1 MALPSG
7 SACPLCREDGG
18 LLIHQDALLRVIR
31 AVDTPAHPVFYRVIL
46 NAHVAEFSA
55 LPAAERHRL
64 MEAVV
69 VVERELMAQ
78 LQPTK
83 INIASLGNVVP
94 HLHWHVIARFED
106 DAQFPAPIWAPAVR
120 STSLAPI
127 QARIDSL
134 PALDARL
141 KQALAAF

>member
-1 MALPSG
+1 
-7 SACPLCREDGG
+7 
-18 LLIHQDALLRVIR
+18 
-31 AVDTPAHPVFYRVIL
+31 
-46 NAHVAEFSA
+46 
-55 LPAAERHRL
+55 